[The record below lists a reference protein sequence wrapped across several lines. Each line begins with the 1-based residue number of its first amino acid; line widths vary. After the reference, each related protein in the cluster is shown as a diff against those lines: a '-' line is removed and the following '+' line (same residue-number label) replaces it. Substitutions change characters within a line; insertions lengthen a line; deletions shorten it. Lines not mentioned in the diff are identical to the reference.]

1 MARYRQLNNDH
12 RRQIINLKRRNITN
26 ARISIQLNC
35 SVRTVQRVWS
45 RYRNTGSSDKLALP
59 GRPRKTT
66 AREDRRLILMS
77 RLSRFDN
84 ARQLTVR
91 WNNFSNKNV
100 SVKTVRRR
108 LHAQRVYSRVA
119 RLKPLIS
126 VRNRQRR
133 VTWANRIRNWTVQD
147 NWSYIVFSDECR
159 FGLTTDD
166 RRVRC
171 WRTAGEAF
179 EPDALNFRV
188 RSNVSIM
195 VWGCI
200 SIHGV
205 GELVLVDGNMNHQ
218 KYIDVLETGLL
229 PSITNMFG
237 DRNYPFVFQDDN
249 APCHR
254 PRAVDD
260 WLNEQDIRRMMWP
273 AQSPDANIIEN
284 VWNDMSKLVANDRP
298 TSRQTL
304 FDSVFRAWASIRP
317 ERIRQLYE
325 SLPRRMAAMIRS
337 RGYATKY

>member
-35 SVRTVQRVWS
+35 SVRTVQRVCS

-59 GRPRKTT
+59 GRSRKTT
-66 AREDRRLILMS
+66 ALEDRRLILMS

-159 FGLTTDD
+159 FGLMTDD

-304 FDSVFRAWASIRP
+304 IDSVFRAWASIRP

>member
-45 RYRNTGSSDKLALP
+45 RYGNTGSSDKLSLP
-59 GRPRKTT
+59 GRPRRTT

-304 FDSVFRAWASIRP
+304 FDSVFRAWASIRS
-317 ERIRQLYE
+317 ERIRIVA
-325 SLPRRMAAMIRS
+325 S
-337 RGYATKY
+337 